1 MAPATAERLFGKS
14 IKRREDPRFITGRG
28 SYVDDLKIP
37 GMTYAAFVR
46 SPHAHAR
53 IRRIDTAAAKAHPGV
68 VAVFTGSDMKGVN
81 SLPCGWDLRKAKN
94 VPGVV
99 QDLAMVPHM
108 PLTSDVA
115 RHVGDPVAVVIA
127 DSQEAATDAAEK
139 VRVDWEPLP
148 SVTAT
153 EKASASGAA
162 TIHADA
168 PGNVAFKWALGD
180 AAATDAAFKNA
191 AVTVKKRIVNQRLVA
206 NAMEP
211 RACVARF
218 DPATGELTLWVTS
231 QNPHVHRLLMCA
243 FVLGIPEHKVRVI
256 APDVGGGFGS
266 KIFLYNEEVVCSWA
280 SRQLQRPIRWTAS
293 RREAYQT
300 DAHGRDH
307 VTEGELAL
315 SRDGKILGLRVKTV
329 ANLGAYLSTFAPAVP
344 TFLYG
349 TLLNGVYTIGAIHV
363 EVTGV
368 FTNTTAVDAYRGA
381 GRPEAC
387 YVVERMVDAG
397 ARALNMDVADLR
409 RKNFIP
415 KFAGAF
421 QTLVAVTY
429 DSGNYA
435 AALDKLLQIFDY
447 KKFRTEQAEARKQGK
462 LLGVGFSTYI
472 EACSIAPSKVVGA
485 LGAGAGLYESG
496 KVRVHPTGMVTV
508 YTGSHSHGQGHE
520 TTFAQLVADNLGI
533 PMEQIEIVHG
543 DTGAIP
549 FGMGTY
555 GSRSAS
561 VGGTAIQMSLDK
573 IKEKG
578 KRIAAHLLEASPK
591 DMEYANGQFQVKG
604 VPSKAVPFGAVALTA
619 YIPHNY
625 PEGLEPGLEETSFYD
640 PSNFCFPF
648 GAHACVVEVDADTGK
663 VKLLRYVA
671 VDDVGN
677 VINPMIVDGMVH
689 GGIAQGVGQALWE
702 GAVYDGESGQLMTGS
717 MMDYA
722 MPKADML
729 PNYETDRTVTP
740 TPVNP
745 LGVKGAGETGTIAA
759 TPAVVN
765 AVVDALAPFGVDHI
779 ETMPLTAE
787 RVWKTIQAAKARR

>member
-1 MAPATAERLFGKS
+1 MAPATERLFGKS
-14 IKRREDPRFITGRG
+14 IKRREDPRFVTGRG
-28 SYVDDLKIP
+28 QYVDDVKLP

-53 IRRIDTAAAKAHPGV
+53 IRGIDTAAARQHPGV
-68 VAVFTGSDMKGVN
+68 VAVFTGQDMAGVN
-81 SLPCGWDLRKAKN
+81 SLPCGWDLRKEKGI
-94 VPGVV
+94 PGVV
-99 QDLAMVPHM
+99 QDLAMVPHL
-108 PLTSDVA
+108 PLTTDAA

-127 DSQEAATDAAEK
+127 DSQAAATDAADK
-139 VRVDWEPLP
+139 VQVDWEVLP

-153 EKASASGAA
+153 GRAAAGGAA
-162 TIHADA
+162 QLLAGA

-180 AAATDAAFKNA
+180 AAATDAAFAQA
-191 AVTVKKRIVNQRLVA
+191 AVRVKKRIVNQRLVA

-218 DPATGELTLWVTS
+218 ESATGELTLWVTS

-280 SRQLQRPIRWTAS
+280 TRRLNRPVRWTAT
-293 RREAYQT
+293 RREAYLT

-307 VTEGELAL
+307 VTEAELAL
-315 SRDGKILGLRVKTV
+315 SREGKMLGLRVRTT

-349 TLLNGVYTIGAIHV
+349 TLLNGVYTFGAIHC

-387 YVVERMVDAG
+387 YVLERIVEAG
-397 ARALNMDVADLR
+397 ARALDMDVAELR
-409 RKNFIP
+409 RRNFIP
-415 KFAGAF
+415 KFSGAF
-421 QTLVAVTY
+421 QTHVAVSY
-429 DSGNYA
+429 DSGDYGA
-435 AALDKLLQIFDY
+435 AFDKLLTMLDY
-447 KKFRTEQAEARKQGK
+447 KKFRAEQAAARQQGR
-462 LLGVGFSTYI
+462 LLGIGFSAYI

-496 KVRVHPTGMVTV
+496 KVRVHPTGGVTV

-520 TTFAQLVADNLGI
+520 TTFAQLVADELQV
-533 PMEQIEIVHG
+533 PMESVEVVHG

-561 VGGTAIQMSLDK
+561 VGGTALLMSVNK

-578 KRIAAHLLEASPK
+578 KQIAAHLLEASSK
-591 DMEYANGQFQVKG
+591 DIEYVNGQFQVKG
-604 VPSKAVPFGAVALTA
+604 VPDRAVPFGAVALTA
-619 YIPHNY
+619 YVPHNY

-648 GAHACVVEVDADTGK
+648 GAHACVVEVDRDTGQ
-663 VKLLRYVA
+663 VRLVRYLA

-702 GAVYDGESGQLMTGS
+702 GAVYDDASGQLVTGS
-717 MMDYA
+717 LMDYA
-722 MPKADML
+722 LPKADML
-729 PNYETDRTVTP
+729 PLYETDRTVTP

-745 LGVKGAGETGTIAA
+745 LGVKGAGETGTIAS

-765 AVVDALAPFGVDHI
+765 AVVDALAPLGVDHI
-779 ETMPLTAE
+779 EAMPLTSE
-787 RVWKTIQAAKARR
+787 RVWKIIQGAKAAR

>member
-1 MAPATAERLFGKS
+1 MATARLLGAS
-14 IKRREDPRFITGRG
+14 IKRREDPRFITGKG
-28 SYVDDLKIP
+28 NYTDDLKLP

-46 SPHAHAR
+46 SPHAHAG
-53 IRRIDTAAAKAHPGV
+53 IRKIDTARALKHPGV
-68 VAVFTGSDMKGVN
+68 VAVFTGKDMTGVN
-81 SLPCGWDLRKAKN
+81 SLPCGWDLRKEKN
-94 VPGVV
+94 IPGVV
-99 QDLAMVPHM
+99 QDLAIVPHM

-127 DSQEAATDAAEK
+127 DSQDAALDAAEL
-139 VRVDWEPLP
+139 VVVDWEAKP

-153 EKASASGAA
+153 AGAA
-162 TIHADA
+162 QAGAAQIHAGA
-168 PGNVAFKWALGD
+168 PGNVAFKWELGGGD
-180 AAATDAAFKNA
+180 LDAAFKSA
-191 AVTVKKRIVNQRLVA
+191 DVVVKKRIVNQRLVA

-211 RACVARF
+211 RACVARYEES
-218 DPATGELTLWVTS
+218 TGDLTLWVTS

-256 APDVGGGFGS
+256 SPDVGGGFGS

-280 SRQLQRPIRWTAS
+280 SRQIKRPIRWTS
-293 RREAYQT
+293 TRREAYMT

-307 VTEGELAL
+307 VTDAEMAM
-315 SRDGKILGLRVKTV
+315 SKDGKILGLHVKTT

-349 TLLNGVYTIGAIHV
+349 TLLNGVYTIGAIKC

-387 YVVERMVDAG
+387 YVLERMVDA
-397 ARALNMDVADLR
+397 AAAALKMDPADVR

-415 KFAGAF
+415 KFSGAYQTHVAVSYDSGDYAGAF
-421 QTLVAVTY
+421 DRLFQM
-429 DSGNYA
+429 
-435 AALDKLLQIFDY
+435 FDY
-447 KKFRTEQAEARKQGK
+447 KKFRAEQAEARTKGRY
-462 LLGVGFSTYI
+462 LGVGFSTYI
-472 EACSIAPSKVVGA
+472 EACSIAPSKLVGA
-485 LGAGAGLYESG
+485 LGAGAGLYESD
-496 KVRVHPTGMVTV
+496 KVRVHPTGGVTV

-520 TTFAQLVADNLGI
+520 TTFAQLVADELQI
-533 PMEQIEIVHG
+533 PIDQVEVVHG

-561 VGGTAIQMSLDK
+561 VGGTALHMSVNK
-573 IKEKG
+573 ILEKG
-578 KRIAAHLLEASPK
+578 KKIAAHLLEASAS
-591 DMEYANGQFQVKG
+591 DIEYVGGQFQVRG
-604 VPSKAVPFGAVALTA
+604 APGKAVPWGAVALTA
-619 YIPHNY
+619 YVPHNY

-648 GAHACVVEVDADTGK
+648 GAHACVVEVDGDTGH
-663 VKLLRYVA
+663 VKIVRYVA

-689 GGIAQGVGQALWE
+689 GGIAQGVAQALWE
-702 GAVYDGESGQLMTGS
+702 GAVYDQESGQLVSGS
-717 MMDYA
+717 LMDYA
-722 MPKADML
+722 LPKADML
-729 PNYETDRTVTP
+729 PMYETARTETP

-745 LGVKGAGETGTIAA
+745 LGIKGAGETGTIAS

-765 AVVDALAPFGVDHI
+765 AVVDALSGFGVDHI
-779 ETMPLTAE
+779 EVMPLTPE
-787 RVWKTIQAAKARR
+787 RVWKTVQAAKSKK

>member
-127 DSQEAATDAAEK
+127 DSQDAASDAAEK
-139 VRVDWEPLP
+139 VAVDWEALP

-153 EKASASGAA
+153 ERAAQPGAPV
-162 TIHADA
+162 IHAGA
-168 PGNVAFKWALGD
+168 PGNVAFKWELGGGD
-180 AAATDAAFKNA
+180 LDAAFKAA
-191 AVTVKKRIVNQRLVA
+191 AVVVKKRIVNQRLVA

-211 RACVARF
+211 RACVARY
-218 DPATGELTLWVTS
+218 DDATGDLTLWVTS

-280 SRQLQRPIRWTAS
+280 TRRVKRPIRWTS
-293 RREAYQT
+293 TRREAFQT

-307 VTEGELAL
+307 VTEAELGL
-315 SRDGKILGLRVKTV
+315 SREGKILALRVKTI

-344 TFLYG
+344 TYLYG
-349 TLLNGVYTIGAIHV
+349 TLLNGVYEMGAIHCD
-363 EVTGV
+363 VTGV
-368 FTNTTAVDAYRGA
+368 FTNTTPVDAYRGA
-381 GRPEAC
+381 GRPEAA
-387 YVVERMVDAG
+387 YLVERMIEVA
-397 ARALNMDVADLR
+397 AVALKMDVAEIR
-409 RKNFIP
+409 KKNFIP
-415 KFAGAF
+415 KFEHGY
-421 QTLVAVTY
+421 QTKVALTY
-429 DSGNYA
+429 DSGNYSA
-435 AALDKLLQIFDY
+435 AFDKLLTMFDY
-447 KKFRTEQAEARKQGK
+447 KKFRTEQEAARKQGK
-462 LLGVGFSTYI
+462 LIGVGFSTYI
-472 EACSIAPSKVVGA
+472 EACSIAPSKVVGS
-485 LGAGAGLYESG
+485 LGAQAGLYESG
-496 KVRVHPTGMVTV
+496 IVRVHPTGKITV
-508 YTGSHSHGQGHE
+508 FTGSHSHGQGHE
-520 TTFAQLVADNLGI
+520 TTFSQLVADQLGI
-533 PMEQIEIVHG
+533 PMEDVEIVHG
-543 DTGAIP
+543 DTGTVA

-561 VGGTAIQMSLDK
+561 VGGTAILMSLNK
-573 IKEKG
+573 VKEKG
-578 KRIAAHLLEASPK
+578 KKIAAHLLEASPE
-591 DMEYANGQFQVKG
+591 DIEYAHGQFQVKG
-604 VPSKAVPFGAVALTA
+604 SPDKAVPFGQVALTA
-619 YIPHNY
+619 YVPHNY
-625 PEGLEPGLEETSFYD
+625 PEGLEPGLDETSFYD

-648 GAHACVVEVDADTGK
+648 GAHACVVEVDRDTGK
-663 VKLLRYVA
+663 VKILRYLA

-677 VINPMIVDGMVH
+677 VINPMVVDGMVH
-689 GGIAQGVGQALWE
+689 GGIAQGVAQALWE
-702 GAVYDGESGQLMTGS
+702 GAVYDDASGQLVTGT

-722 MPKADML
+722 VPRADML
-729 PNYETDRTVTP
+729 TMYETDRTVTP
-740 TPVNP
+740 TLVNP
-745 LGVKGAGETGTIAA
+745 LGIKGAGETGTIAS

-765 AVVDALAPFGVDHI
+765 AVVDALSPLGVDHI
-779 ETMPLTAE
+779 EVMPLTAQ
-787 RVWKTIQAAKARR
+787 RVWQTIQGAPRPKA

>member
-1 MAPATAERLFGKS
+1 MATATERLFGKS

-28 SYVDDLKIP
+28 SYTDDLKLP
-37 GMTYAAFVR
+37 GLTYAAFVR

-53 IRRIDTAAAKAHPGV
+53 IRKIDTSAALKRPGV
-68 VAVFTGSDMKGVN
+68 VAVFTGKDMTGVN

-99 QDLAMVPHM
+99 QDLAIVPHM
-108 PLTSDVA
+108 PLTPDAA

-127 DSQEAATDAAEK
+127 DSQSAAVDAAEMVK
-139 VRVDWEPLP
+139 VDWEAIPA
-148 SVTAT
+148 VTAT
-153 EKASASGAA
+153 GMAAQSGAPQ
-162 TIHADA
+162 IHKDA
-168 PGNVAFKWALGD
+168 PGNVAFKWEIGD
-180 AAATDAAFKNA
+180 RAATDAAFKSA

-211 RACVARF
+211 RACVARYE
-218 DPATGELTLWVTS
+218 DATGELTLWVTS

-315 SRDGKILGLRVKTV
+315 SRDGKILGLRVKTT

-363 EVTGV
+363 QVTGV

-397 ARALNMDVADLR
+397 ARALGMDVAEVR
-409 RKNFIP
+409 RRNFIP
-415 KFAGAF
+415 KFSGAY
-421 QTLVAVTY
+421 QTLVAVAY
-429 DSGNYA
+429 DSGDYA
-435 AALDKLLQIFDY
+435 ASFDKLLQMFDY
-447 KKFRTEQAEARKQGK
+447 KKFRTEQEAGRKQGK
-462 LLGVGFSTYI
+462 LIGIGFSTYI

-520 TTFAQLVADNLGI
+520 TTFAQLVADDLGI

-561 VGGTAIQMSLDK
+561 VGGTAIQMSLNK
-573 IKEKG
+573 I
-578 KRIAAHLLEASPK
+578 
-591 DMEYANGQFQVKG
+591 N
-604 VPSKAVPFGAVALTA
+604 
-619 YIPHNY
+619 
-625 PEGLEPGLEETSFYD
+625 
-640 PSNFCFPF
+640 
-648 GAHACVVEVDADTGK
+648 
-663 VKLLRYVA
+663 
-671 VDDVGN
+671 
-677 VINPMIVDGMVH
+677 
-689 GGIAQGVGQALWE
+689 
-702 GAVYDGESGQLMTGS
+702 
-717 MMDYA
+717 
-722 MPKADML
+722 
-729 PNYETDRTVTP
+729 
-740 TPVNP
+740 
-745 LGVKGAGETGTIAA
+745 
-759 TPAVVN
+759 
-765 AVVDALAPFGVDHI
+765 
-779 ETMPLTAE
+779 
-787 RVWKTIQAAKARR
+787 

>member
-1 MAPATAERLFGKS
+1 MATAKLIGSS
-14 IKRREDPRFITGRG
+14 IKRREDPRFITGQG
-28 SYVDDLKIP
+28 HYTDDLKLA
-37 GMTYAAFVR
+37 GMTYAVFVR

-53 IRRIDTAAAKAHPGV
+53 IKGIDTARARAHPGV
-68 VAVFTGSDMKGVN
+68 VAVFTGSDMTGVN
-81 SLPCGWDLRKAKN
+81 SLPCGWDLRKEKN
-94 VPGVV
+94 IPGVV

-108 PLTSDVA
+108 PLSSDAA

-127 DSQEAATDAAEK
+127 TSQDAATDAAEM
-139 VRVDWEPLP
+139 VQVDWEALP

-153 EKASASGAA
+153 ERAAQAGAPQ
-162 TIHADA
+162 IHAGA
-168 PGNVAFKWALGD
+168 PGNVAFKWELGGGD
-180 AAATDAAFKNA
+180 VDAAFKTA
-191 AVTVKKRIVNQRLVA
+191 DVVVKKRIVNQRLVA

-211 RACVARF
+211 RACVARYE
-218 DPATGELTLWVTS
+218 DATGELTLWVTS

-256 APDVGGGFGS
+256 SPDVGGGFGS

-280 SRQLQRPIRWTAS
+280 SRQLKRPIRWTAT
-293 RREAYQT
+293 RHEAYLT

-307 VTEGELAL
+307 VTDAAMAM
-315 SRDGKILGLRVKTV
+315 SKDGKILGLHVKTT

-349 TLLNGVYTIGAIHV
+349 TLLNGVYTIGAIKC

-387 YVVERMVDAG
+387 YVLERMVDAG
-397 ARALNMDVADLR
+397 GAALKMDPAEVR

-415 KFAGAF
+415 KFSGAY
-421 QTLVAVTY
+421 QTQVAVSY
-429 DSGNYA
+429 DSGDYA
-435 AALDKLLQIFDY
+435 KAFDRLLQMFDY
-447 KKFRTEQAEARKQGK
+447 KKFRAEQAAARQKGRY
-462 LLGVGFSTYI
+462 LGVGFSTYI
-472 EACSIAPSKVVGA
+472 EACSIAPSKLVGA

-496 KVRVHPTGMVTV
+496 KVRVHPTGSVTV

-520 TTFAQLVADNLGI
+520 TTFAQLVADELQI
-533 PMEQIEIVHG
+533 PIEQVEVVHG

-561 VGGTAIQMSLDK
+561 VGGTALHMSVDK

-578 KRIAAHLLEASPK
+578 KKIAAHLLEASAS
-591 DMEYANGQFQVKG
+591 DIEYTGGQFHVRG
-604 VPSKAVPFGAVALTA
+604 APGKAVPFGAVALTA
-619 YIPHNY
+619 YVPHNY

-648 GAHACVVEVDADTGK
+648 GAHACVVEVDPDTGH
-663 VKLLRYVA
+663 VKIVRYLA

-689 GGIAQGVGQALWE
+689 GGVAQGAGQALWE
-702 GAVYDGESGQLMTGS
+702 GAVYDDQSGQLITGS

-722 MPKADML
+722 MPKADQL
-729 PNYETDRTVTP
+729 PMYETDRTETP

-765 AVVDALAPFGVDHI
+765 AVVDALSGLGVDHI
-779 ETMPLTAE
+779 EVMPLTPE
-787 RVWKTIQAAKARR
+787 RVWKTVQAAKSRR

>member
-1 MAPATAERLFGKS
+1 MATARLLGAS
-14 IKRREDPRFITGRG
+14 IKRREDPRFITGKG
-28 SYVDDLKIP
+28 NYTDDLKLP

-46 SPHAHAR
+46 SPHAHAG
-53 IRRIDTAAAKAHPGV
+53 IRKIDTAKARAHPGV
-68 VAVFTGSDMKGVN
+68 VAVFTGTDMTGVN
-81 SLPCGWDLRKAKN
+81 SLPCGWDLRKDKN

-127 DSQEAATDAAEK
+127 DSQDAALDAADL
-139 VRVDWEPLP
+139 VTVDWDVKP

-153 EKASASGAA
+153 AGATQAGAA
-162 TIHADA
+162 QVHTGA
-168 PGNVAFKWALGD
+168 PGNVAFKWELGGGD
-180 AAATDAAFKNA
+180 IDAAFKSA
-191 AVTVKKRIVNQRLVA
+191 DVVVKKRIVNQRLVA

-218 DPATGELTLWVTS
+218 EEATGDLTLWVTS

-256 APDVGGGFGS
+256 SPDVGGAFGS

-280 SRQLQRPIRWTAS
+280 SRQLKRPIRWTS
-293 RREAYQT
+293 TRREAYMT
-300 DAHGRDH
+300 DAQGRDH
-307 VTEGELAL
+307 VTDAAMAM
-315 SRDGKILGLRVKTV
+315 SKDGKILGLHVKTT

-349 TLLNGVYTIGAIHV
+349 TLLNGVYAMGAIKC

-387 YVVERMVDAG
+387 YVLERMVDA
-397 ARALNMDVADLR
+397 AAAALKMDPADVR

-415 KFAGAF
+415 KFSGAY
-421 QTLVAVTY
+421 QTHVAVSY
-429 DSGNYA
+429 DSGDYA
-435 AALDKLLQIFDY
+435 KAFDRLLEMFDY
-447 KKFRTEQAEARKQGK
+447 RKFRAEQAEARKKGRY
-462 LLGVGFSTYI
+462 LGVGFSTYI
-472 EACSIAPSKVVGA
+472 EACSIAPSKLVGA

-496 KVRVHPTGMVTV
+496 KVRVHPTGGVTV

-520 TTFAQLVADNLGI
+520 TTFAQLVADELQL
-533 PMEQIEIVHG
+533 PMDQVEVVHG
-543 DTGAIP
+543 DTGTIP

-561 VGGTAIQMSLDK
+561 VGGTALHMSVNK

-578 KRIAAHLLEASPK
+578 KKIAAHLLEASAS
-591 DMEYANGQFQVKG
+591 DIEYVGGQFQVRG
-604 VPSKAVPFGAVALTA
+604 APGKAVPWGAVALTA
-619 YIPHNY
+619 YVPHNY

-648 GAHACVVEVDADTGK
+648 GAHACVVEVDGDTGH
-663 VKLLRYVA
+663 VKIVRYVA

-689 GGIAQGVGQALWE
+689 GGITQGVAQALWE
-702 GAVYDGESGQLMTGS
+702 SAVYDEESGQLISGT

-722 MPKADML
+722 LPRADML
-729 PNYETDRTVTP
+729 PMYETARTETP

-745 LGVKGAGETGTIAA
+745 LGIKGAGETGTIAS

-765 AVVDALAPFGVDHI
+765 AVVDALSGFGVDHI
-779 ETMPLTAE
+779 EVMPLTPE
-787 RVWKTIQAAKARR
+787 RVWKTVQAAKSKK